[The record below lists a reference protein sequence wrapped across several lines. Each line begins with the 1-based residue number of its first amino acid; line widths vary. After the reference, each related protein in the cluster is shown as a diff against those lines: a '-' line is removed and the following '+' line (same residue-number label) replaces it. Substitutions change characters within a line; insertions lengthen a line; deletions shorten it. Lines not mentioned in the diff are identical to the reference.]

1 MDQEMDLILQ
11 AMENYKMKHQKF
23 DEANTFLECGLING
37 KYYKVEKGQIQKI
50 QKIVDKVE
58 RYDDVSEFINDS
70 IDKIADFWS
79 HPENMMDNAKG
90 MWPDFTPEMKEEI
103 KKNALPF
110 YQQMEQLTAV
120 HNKLATIKKEIV
132 DAKTILSKE
141 NFSVPENIVI
151 GDAYS
156 LMHQSYNRFFP
167 LKILVTTLGLMI
179 AKRQHDN
186 IDATR
191 WIGYEE
197 FCKEAYDVSLELSKK
212 LKAIKGKEQSD
223 DKRNKRISTGL
234 PISHPIVYGKEPEA
248 NEKDEK
254 SKQRFLECF
263 IGPRETSLLRSIDD
277 AKKEGNK
284 KLVLSGALNETGL
297 VHLQNNNGKLEITLS
312 KDGFKFFDFP
322 NPVIN
327 GMKIIDDSTGE
338 IEFNKNDSDLIDKKI
353 FSREES
359 RFIQKTIIPRFRLE
373 KKIIDDILDKIKDQ
387 KSGEINTEVLDGEK
401 GVIAISIKKWIKDN
415 QPKAEEEKIEP
426 ENLEDFEKKI
436 KTYRMATMGRLA
448 EIGVVNWDIKTVN
461 DTAKSF
467 YSISKSV

>member
-1 MDQEMDLILQ
+1 MDLILQ

-23 DEANTFLECGLING
+23 DEDNTFLECGLVNG
-37 KYYKVEKGQIQKI
+37 KYYKVKKAKRDSIQY
-50 QKIVDKVE
+50 IVDKVE
-58 RYDDVSEFINDS
+58 RYNDVEEFIDDS
-70 IDKIADFWS
+70 IDKIVDFWLA
-79 HPENMMDNAKG
+79 PQKMMENAKS
-90 MWPDFTPEMKEEI
+90 MWPDFTDEMKEEI
-103 KKNALPF
+103 KKNAPEF
-110 YQQMEQLTAV
+110 YQQMEQLTVV

-132 DAKTILSKE
+132 DAKTTLSKE
-141 NFSVPENIVI
+141 KFSVPENIVS

-186 IDATR
+186 IDVTR

-197 FCKEAYDVSLELSKK
+197 FCKEAYDVSLEFSKK

-234 PISHPIVYGKEPEA
+234 PISHEIVYGKEAEGT
-248 NEKDEK
+248 EKDEK
-254 SKQRFLECF
+254 SKQRFFDCF
-263 IGPRETSLLRSIDD
+263 IGPKETSLLRSIDD
-277 AKKEGNK
+277 AKKEGKK

-297 VHLQNNNGKLEITLS
+297 VHLRNNNGKLEITLS
-312 KDGFKFFDFP
+312 KDGFKFFNYD

-327 GMKIIDDSTGE
+327 GMKIIDGSTDE
-338 IEFNKNDSDLIDKKI
+338 IEFNKIDSDLIDKKI

-359 RFIQKTIIPRFRLE
+359 QFIRNKIIPRFRLE
-373 KKIIDDILDKIKDQ
+373 KKIIDDILVKIKDQ
-387 KSGEINTEVLDGEK
+387 KSGEIDTEVLDGK
-401 GVIAISIKKWIKDN
+401 NGVIAISIEKWIKDN
-415 QPKAEEEKIEP
+415 KENAEDEKIEST
-426 ENLEDFEKKI
+426 EEKI

-448 EIGVVNWDIKTVN
+448 EIGVVTWDMKVVD

-467 YSISKSV
+467 YSISKDV